1 MINNIQGNIVQLSSA
16 YQPLTATG
24 NDQGFVP
31 SATINNVGALGSFTV
46 SVVPLLTTFFSSL
59 SPAYGLDNKRHM
71 SKFVESLPESS
82 GSQVKAGELTQ
93 QVKFACNILSSWA
106 PSVRVVTDVVA
117 NLCSSLSLA
126 QDLGQVLDG
135 KKENKRQSTPA
146 AISVPAGAALALVAL
161 DNLAGAAAAPKTG
174 ARGSPQAPILVRNSE
189 TLGKIGQD
197 ENYPA
202 DAYYLQTDSFSH
214 ESKKPGALF
223 SGHYDGGCH
232 TISGLQTCLFSEIGR
247 HGEVRNLRLDNIT
260 IDDSLPAQG
269 VLACI
274 MAPFSTARDIQVERA
289 KIRNQ
294 ASGNQYDP
302 TATGALVGH
311 QHHSAL
317 ITGVDLRECDVR
329 SCGGYTATGAVGGR
343 IDGQLKEVNVSTCQ
357 VRSFGRGSPTGIGAG
372 LLQGQIKDLLV
383 NASESIA
390 VLPQADAG
398 IGAGIAMPNSSIERM
413 SVIGSGA
420 MTQGVD
426 GSAGIGGGLV
436 NANLDQL
443 TVVKSDAFTTN
454 IRGFAGIAGGQV
466 GNRGLVNNMF
476 CVMSAVEARGEEGSA
491 GVIAGWLSGKARD
504 VTSENC
510 VVRAEGDRAKAGAG
524 VGINSGEIRNFIT
537 VNGRVRNKDNNSG
550 LVAGDNRN
558 RSSIQGIASL
568 ETLVDGQWV
577 TENPPALSGL
587 CAGADPRFV
596 ASDCSVL
603 RPGEFSWQCSSS
615 GNQSLVPVSL
625 QPLAVTTP
633 AMMVA
638 GLSTGA
644 MAGIVASATS
654 FIIGAG
660 IVACCCYHSRHQTE
674 ESQDD
679 SDYYD
684 GL

>member
-1 MINNIQGNIVQLSSA
+1 MQLSSA
-16 YQPLTATG
+16 QQSLAATG
-24 NDQGFVP
+24 CGPGSVP
-31 SATINNVGALGSFTV
+31 PATVNTSGSLGRFAV
-46 SVVPLLTTFFSSL
+46 SVAPLLTTFFSSL
-59 SPAYGLDNKRHM
+59 SPAYGLNDKRQM
-71 SKFVESLPESS
+71 SDFVESLPGSS
-82 GSQVKAGELTQ
+82 GSHAKTGELVQ
-93 QVKFACNILSSWA
+93 KVKFACNVLSSWA

-135 KKENKRQSTPA
+135 QKANKRPSTSA
-146 AISVPAGAALALVAL
+146 TISVPAGAALALVAL
-161 DNLAGAAAAPKTG
+161 DNLGGAAAAPAQG
-174 ARGSPQAPILVRNSE
+174 ERGSPQAPILVLDSE
-189 TLGKIGQD
+189 TLDKIGQD

-202 DAYYLQTDSFSH
+202 DAYYLQGDSFSH
-214 ESKKPGALF
+214 EITKPGAVF

-232 TISGLQTCLFSEIGR
+232 TISGLKTCLFSEIGR
-247 HGEVRNLRLDNIT
+247 HGVVRNLRLDNIT

-269 VLACI
+269 VLACT

-289 KIRNQ
+289 KVRNQ
-294 ASGNQYDP
+294 ASGDQYDP

-329 SCGGYTATGAVGGR
+329 SLGGYTATGAVGGR
-343 IDGQLKEVNVSTCQ
+343 IDGQLREVNVSACQ
-357 VRSFGRGSPTGIGAG
+357 VRSFGRGSPTGIGTG
-372 LLQGQIKDLLV
+372 LLKGQIKDLLV
-383 NASESIA
+383 NGSESIA

-398 IGAGIAMPNSSIERM
+398 IGAGIAMPDSSIERM

-420 MTQGVD
+420 MTQGSD

-443 TVVKSDAFTTN
+443 TVVNSRVLTTEK
-454 IRGFAGIAGGQV
+454 RGFAGIGGGQV
-466 GNRGLVNNMF
+466 GNLGLVSNMF
-476 CVMSAVEARGEEGSA
+476 CVMSTVETRGEEGSA
-491 GVIAGWLSGKARD
+491 GVIAGWLSGKARE
-504 VTSENC
+504 VTSEKC
-510 VVRAEGDRAKAGAG
+510 DVFAKGDRAKAGVG

-537 VNGRVRNKDNNSG
+537 VDGSVLNKDNSSG
-550 LVAGDNRN
+550 LEAGSNRGT
-558 RSSIQGIASL
+558 IQGTASL
-568 ETLVDGQWV
+568 ATLVDGQWV
-577 TENPPALSGL
+577 TEDPPAPSGL

-596 ASDCSVL
+596 ASDCAVL
-603 RPGEFSWQCSSS
+603 RPGEFSWQCSSP

-633 AMMVA
+633 AMVVA
-638 GLSTGA
+638 GLSTGT
-644 MAGIVASATS
+644 MAVIVASATS

-660 IVACCCYHSRHQTE
+660 IVACCCYHSRRQTD
-674 ESQDD
+674 ESQED